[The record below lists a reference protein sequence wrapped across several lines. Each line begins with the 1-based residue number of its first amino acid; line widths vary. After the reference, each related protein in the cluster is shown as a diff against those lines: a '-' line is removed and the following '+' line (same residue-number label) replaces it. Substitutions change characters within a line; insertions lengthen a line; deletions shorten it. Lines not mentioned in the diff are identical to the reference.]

1 MFDIMFDSIFH
12 CHSLAEFSRINC
24 IGICA
29 FLVPANIVATL
40 ATITLT
46 IVNRPLYQVWLS
58 VIFTGT
64 FATLMLLHVYSWLMI
79 GVIMIPTYILLSL
92 AISCLLINLA
102 TIIWRKEILQFVYF
116 RQFNY
121 FLK

>member
-1 MFDIMFDSIFH
+1 MFDIMFDSMFH

-24 IGICA
+24 LGICA
-29 FLVPANIVATL
+29 FLVPGNILATL

-46 IVNRPLYQVWLS
+46 FLNRPLPQVWISGGFAL
-58 VIFTGT
+58 T
-64 FATLMLLHVYSWLMI
+64 FATLMLLHVYSWFMI

-92 AISCLLINLA
+92 AVSCLLTNLA
-102 TIIWRKEILQFVYF
+102 AIIWRKEILQFIHF

>member
-1 MFDIMFDSIFH
+1 MFH
-12 CHSLAEFSRINC
+12 CHSLAEFSRMNC
-24 IGICA
+24 VGICA

-46 IVNRPLYQVWLS
+46 VVNRPLYQVWLS
-58 VIFTGT
+58 VMFTGM

-102 TIIWRKEILQFVYF
+102 AIIWRKEILQFVYF